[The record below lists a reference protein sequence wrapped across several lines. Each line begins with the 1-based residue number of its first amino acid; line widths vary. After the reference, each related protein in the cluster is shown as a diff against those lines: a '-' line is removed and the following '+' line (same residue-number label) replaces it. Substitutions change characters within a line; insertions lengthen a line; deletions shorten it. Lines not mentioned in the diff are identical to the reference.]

1 MENNINQQ
9 IENEH
14 RAHIQEQFEEL
25 QRDITNEVKEKLA
38 SQNIT
43 VIPNDYQP
51 GHELVNIINEY
62 NSKMKQLN
70 EQIEYNTETY
80 KQAKADTENYLVR
93 ADIQDLKRETED
105 KLDNI
110 LTKQQLLQEQGLKDE
125 QNSPTYKEA
134 KAEALNIVS
143 LLSKCEEI
151 PTDLLMDTLAPS
163 IAAGDVKTLE
173 LCKVLLQKNFM
184 ASYTVERAIDGVND
198 LLANTELAL
207 AVDSM
212 KDYVRTGKDGLTY
225 YMYLHKYQ

>member
-9 IENEH
+9 IDNEF
-14 RAHIQEQFEEL
+14 EQMKTEISQQVMTE
-25 QRDITNEVKEKLA
+25 LA

-80 KQAKADTENYLVR
+80 KQAKADVENYQIQL
-93 ADIQDLKRETED
+93 DKQDLKRETED

-110 LTKQQLLQEQGLKDE
+110 LTKQQLLQEQQMKDK
-125 QNSPTYKEA
+125 QNSPAYKEA

-163 IAAGDVKTLE
+163 IAAGDTKALT
-173 LCKVLLQKNFM
+173 LCKVLLQNNFM

-198 LLANTELAL
+198 LLANTELKQ

-212 KDYVRTGKDGLTY
+212 KEYIRTGKDGLSY

>member
-1 MENNINQQ
+1 MQNNINQQ
-9 IENEH
+9 IDNEF
-14 RAHIQEQFEEL
+14 EQMKAEISQQVMTE
-25 QRDITNEVKEKLA
+25 LA

-70 EQIEYNTETY
+70 EQIEYNIETY

-93 ADIQDLKRETED
+93 ADIQDLKRETEER
-105 KLDNI
+105 LDNI
-110 LTKQQLLQEQGLKDE
+110 LTKQQLLQEQQLKDE
-125 QNSPTYKEA
+125 QNSPAYKEA
-134 KAEALNIVS
+134 KAEILNVIS
-143 LLSKCEEI
+143 LLGRCEEI
-151 PTDLLMDTLAPS
+151 PTDLLIDTLAPS
-163 IAAGDVKTLE
+163 VEVGDTKTLE

-198 LLANTELAL
+198 LLANTELKL
-207 AVDSM
+207 AVNSM
-212 KDYVRTGKDGLTY
+212 KDYIETGKDGLTY

>member
-1 MENNINQQ
+1 MQNNINQQ
-9 IENEH
+9 IDNEF
-14 RAHIQEQFEEL
+14 EQMKAEISQQVMTE
-25 QRDITNEVKEKLA
+25 LA

-80 KQAKADTENYLVR
+80 KQAKADVENYQIQL
-93 ADIQDLKRETED
+93 DKQDLKRETED
-105 KLDNI
+105 RLDNI
-110 LTKQQLLQEQGLKDE
+110 LTKQQLLQEQQLKDK
-125 QNSPTYKEA
+125 QNSPAYKEA
-134 KAEALNIVS
+134 KGEALNIVS

-151 PTDLLMDTLAPS
+151 PTELIMETLGPSIEVGDLKTLA
-163 IAAGDVKTLE
+163 
-173 LCKVLLQKNFM
+173 LCKVLLQNNFM

-198 LLANTELAL
+198 LLSNTELKQ

-212 KDYVRTGKDGLTY
+212 KDYIRTGKDGLSY